1 MSGERNPALYRTIK
15 DVLKRRAETT
25 TVTYEPDSI
34 QRRYLAAEIDPMRV
48 VPATGPESPT
58 LTVRWKTAPPHERFR
73 IDYAD
78 PNTGFHCGWHR
89 DDDHP
94 ELGPIHFQLQHSG
107 TEEPRREPARF
118 EVDTPTRILWA
129 CLDRLFGEVFPD
141 RSE

>member
-1 MSGERNPALYRTIK
+1 MSGERNPALYRTLK

-34 QRRYLAAEIDPMRV
+34 QRRYLAAEVGPGRV

-58 LTVRWKTAPPHERFR
+58 LTVRWETAPPHRRFR

-94 ELGPIHFQLQHSG
+94 ELGPIHFQLRASG

-118 EVDTPTRILWA
+118 EAEAPARILWA
-129 CLDRLFGEVFPD
+129 ALDRLFGEVLPA